1 MQRETG
7 EAILER
13 VQSLHAEAL
22 LLLFSKPVNADLL
35 EFSVRDLPIEFLYA
49 AEDARKVY
57 AVTAEQE
64 AGRAYQIERV
74 VSDGRVLAWSEP
86 LRGSARRDT
95 KPPEWIGLASTTLME
110 NDPLQMR
117 FSEPVRADFQRMLWV
132 VDDSTRAPE
141 EFGAGSRPCGP
152 NLRQIARGK

>member
-1 MQRETG
+1 MSSLAGPGRYGLLAFIDDNKDGFPSSEERVGLPARDVVVSDRLGLAGDLELVQRETG

-22 LLLFSKPVNADLL
+22 LLLFSKPVNADAL
-35 EFSVRDLPIEFLYA
+35 ELRVRDLPIEFLYA

-74 VSDGRVLAWSEP
+74 VLDGRVIR
-86 LRGSARRDT
+86 RGRNRCEEAHDAIQSLQN
-95 KPPEWIGLASTTLME
+95 GL
-110 NDPLQMR
+110 
-117 FSEPVRADFQRMLWV
+117 V
-132 VDDSTRAPE
+132 
-141 EFGAGSRPCGP
+141 
-152 NLRQIARGK
+152 